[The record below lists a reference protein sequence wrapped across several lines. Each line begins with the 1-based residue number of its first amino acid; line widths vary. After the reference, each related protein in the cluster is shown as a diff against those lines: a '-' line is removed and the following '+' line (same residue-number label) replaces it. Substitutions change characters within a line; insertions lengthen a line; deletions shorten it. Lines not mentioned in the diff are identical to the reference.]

1 MSLSGWLSHIDG
13 AVALV
18 KARGKSQLDT
28 KIGRSLFDAVRTHM
42 VTLNFILRR
51 DETND

>member
-1 MSLSGWLSHIDG
+1 MSLSGWQSHING

-42 VTLNFILRR
+42 VILSHHQRMIL
-51 DETND
+51 D